1 MQRCFAEER
10 NKKLG
15 GKTIVNDLTEGSV
28 SKNLLNFAWPFMLSN
43 LLQTLYNMVDMV
55 IVGQYVGSTGLAAVS
70 NAGQIQWMALTVI
83 MGLAGAGQTII
94 SQYVGK
100 KDREGLQKIIGT
112 MFSILALLSL
122 AETFLGIA
130 FCERLLRLIN
140 VPEEA
145 MRDAVSYS
153 NCCFTGFFFIAG
165 YNYSSATLRGEG
177 DSKHPFVFIAISA
190 VMNLILDILF
200 VAVLGWGSWGAAFA
214 TVLSQGFSFLATLV
228 FLYRRRESFG
238 FDFRPESF
246 LPHGPQLKAL
256 LRLGVPMWLQM
267 FLVNVSKLFVSS
279 YINAYGLVVS
289 AVNGVGNKISQVA
302 MVVTNAFGTAGAAMI
317 GQNFGARKFKRIEKV
332 VYMSLLWG
340 GLYCAVLSA
349 IMMLFPEQIFALFNG
364 EADVLAM
371 SHMYAPIAALN
382 IMGFALRQPM
392 LSLSNG
398 IGNAKLSFA
407 VGIIDGVIAR
417 VGLAMIFGLVFD
429 MGIMGF
435 WLGDICAS
443 FMPFV
448 ICGAYFWSGAW
459 KRRDLAIAE
468 S

>member
-1 MQRCFAEER
+1 V
-10 NKKLG
+10 N

-28 SKNLLNFAWPFMLSN
+28 SKSLLSFAWPFMLSN

-55 IVGQYVGSTGLAAVS
+55 IVGQYVGSVGLAAVS
-70 NAGQIQWMALTVI
+70 NAGQIQWMAMTVI

-100 KDREGLQKIIGT
+100 KDWDGLQKIIGT
-112 MFSILALLSL
+112 MFSVLAFLSI
-122 AETFLGIA
+122 AETILGIA

-145 MRDAVSYS
+145 MQDAVAYS
-153 NCCFTGFFFIAG
+153 NCCFTGFFLIAG

-177 DSKHPFVFIAISA
+177 DSKHPFLFIAISA

-200 VAVLGWGSWGAAFA
+200 VAVMGWGAWGAAFA
-214 TVLSQGFSFLATLV
+214 TVISQGFSFLATMV
-228 FLYRRRESFG
+228 FLYRNKEEFG
-238 FDFRPESF
+238 FDFMLKNFVPRRA
-246 LPHGPQLKAL
+246 QLIAL
-256 LRLGVPMWLQM
+256 LELGIPMWLQM
-267 FLVNVSKLFVSS
+267 FLVNLSKLFVSS
-279 YINAYGLVVS
+279 YINAFGLVVS

-302 MVVTNAFGTAGAAMI
+302 MVVTGAFGTAGTAMI
-317 GQNFGARKFKRIEKV
+317 GQNFGARKLARINKV

-340 GLYCAVLSA
+340 GLYCAALSV

-371 SHMYAPIAALN
+371 SHVYAPIAALN

-392 LSLSNG
+392 LSLCNG
-398 IGNAKLSFA
+398 IGNAKMSFV

-417 VGLAMIFGLVFD
+417 VGLAMLFGLVFN

-443 FMPFV
+443 FMPFI
-448 ICGAYFWSGAW
+448 ICGAYFWSGTW
-459 KRRDLAIAE
+459 KKRSLAITEALQ
-468 S
+468 